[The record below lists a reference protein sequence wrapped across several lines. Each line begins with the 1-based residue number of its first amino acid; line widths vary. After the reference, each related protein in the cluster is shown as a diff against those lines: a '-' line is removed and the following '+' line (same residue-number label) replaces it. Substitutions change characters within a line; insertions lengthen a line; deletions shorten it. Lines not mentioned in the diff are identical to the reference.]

1 MNTAIDI
8 YPVGTMKVCTKCLDN
23 LCCIFRYFDLN
34 QSVGL
39 TDDLLKVYFL
49 MHRASTGMSS
59 LELL

>member
-1 MNTAIDI
+1 MKTVIDI
-8 YPVGTMKVCTKCLDN
+8 YSIGTMKVCTKCLGN
-23 LCCIFRYFDLN
+23 LCCIFRYFSLH

-49 MHRASTGMSS
+49 MHRASTGTSS